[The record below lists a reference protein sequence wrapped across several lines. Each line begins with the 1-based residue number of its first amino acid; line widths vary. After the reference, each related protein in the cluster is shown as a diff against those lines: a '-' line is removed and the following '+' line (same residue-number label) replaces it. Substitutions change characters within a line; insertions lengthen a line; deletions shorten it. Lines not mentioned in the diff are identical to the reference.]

1 LQLFGNVVIN
11 GGRDFGFWWQQL
23 LGSDTGKC
31 QATDYNQGESLQ
43 QMHEVNTHGES
54 LQVGWEGGIEA
65 RPISDCNGFVTV
77 KSSTIF
83 GILARRE

>member
-23 LGSDTGKC
+23 LRSDTGKC
-31 QATDYNQGESLQ
+31 QGTDYNEGESRQ

-54 LQVGWEGGIEA
+54 LQVGWEGGDRGKA
-65 RPISDCNGFVTV
+65 Y
-77 KSSTIF
+77 
-83 GILARRE
+83 